1 MNITKEMQEAQ
12 EQQDYIIEAC
22 EHYPRA
28 IELLKL
34 VLYESFNESEF
45 DDDIRIF
52 LNNINKTK

>member
-12 EQQDYIIEAC
+12 EQQDYIVEAC
-22 EHYPRA
+22 AQYPRA

-34 VLYESFNESEF
+34 VFYESFNENEF

-52 LNNINKTK
+52 LTNINKTK